1 MPEIYSAGA
10 APQRCA
16 SARRCGQGHAACM
29 MQERHIHLRRGSS
42 CGAADPGTARRME
55 RFSAGADAMHCIGFF
70 FMDFYGMM
78 AQ

>member
-1 MPEIYSAGA
+1 LEGRQIP
-10 APQRCA
+10 P
-16 SARRCGQGHAACM
+16 
-29 MQERHIHLRRGSS
+29 RRGGS

>member
-1 MPEIYSAGA
+1 
-10 APQRCA
+10 
-16 SARRCGQGHAACM
+16 M
-29 MQERHIHLRRGSS
+29 MQERHIPLRRGSG